1 MSVSREIIA
10 IIKRCKNVSLMRALL
25 RTHQVR
31 THQGCIRAERERG
44 ERERERR
51 VRERGES
58 EERESVTNVEQDSF
72 PVNVQHMNM
81 PKKKAQQCRDLIVGR
96 VD

>member
-1 MSVSREIIA
+1 MSVSREITA
-10 IIKRCKNVSLMRALL
+10 IIERCKNMSLMRALL
-25 RTHQVR
+25 R
-31 THQGCIRAERERG
+31 THQGCIRAERESS
-44 ERERERR
+44 E
-51 VRERGES
+51 RERGER

-81 PKKKAQQCRDLIVGR
+81 QKSAQQCRDLIVGR